1 MWTEEERPTCAKFLA
16 ISGLPEDVIYD
27 IVGWIFMK
35 AERLSPEDLT
45 CYLVVETDDEL
56 IMADT
61 KDLSELDWLERML
74 NPDEFNK
81 LKKTIR
87 HRLGDKLPEESLL
100 IYLSKKHS
108 FFALLHNSV
117 EKKMRDNSLIVI
129 KRSIWRAT
137 NSFVIPPK

>member
-1 MWTEEERPTCAKFLA
+1 
-16 ISGLPEDVIYD
+16 
-27 IVGWIFMK
+27 
-35 AERLSPEDLT
+35 
-45 CYLVVETDDEL
+45 
-56 IMADT
+56 MADT

-74 NPDEFNK
+74 NTDEFNK

-108 FFALLHNSV
+108 FFALLPNSV